1 MANLKNNK
9 LKDNKKDFR
18 YILLK
23 RRKII
28 FIGSAAT
35 LILSF
40 IFLTQIFGKNYLES
54 VIWALL
60 YSVGAIGVY
69 YFIINPSRVSRIWFK
84 TVFTIAMGSIGFM
97 LTLLML
103 PRSGNRTHHVLM
115 LIISFIISAYL
126 GNLIIRRTRISLL
139 IES

>member
-18 YILLK
+18 DILYN
-23 RRKII
+23 RRKMI

-54 VIWALL
+54 IIRALL

-84 TVFTIAMGSIGFM
+84 AVFTIATGSIGFM
-97 LTLLML
+97 LTLF
-103 PRSGNRTHHVLM
+103 N
-115 LIISFIISAYL
+115 ICIL
-126 GNLIIRRTRISLL
+126 GKFDY
-139 IES
+139 